1 MLDIGNY
8 TLHRQE
14 RNCTGRGG
22 LATYTRDLAV
32 ERIDYNIPEIEHLA
46 LKVDQKDGIFW
57 TDAQTYKDY
66 FEGTTINYNVEA
78 W

>member
-1 MLDIGNY
+1 MQVRNPWGKSFYKGPWSVNSELWNEKATENERKDI
-8 TLHRQE
+8 
-14 RNCTGRGG
+14 
-22 LATYTRDLAV
+22 
-32 ERIDYNIPEIEHLA
+32 
-46 LKVDQKDGIFW
+46 KVDQKDGIFW